1 MDWSAEKPVTA
12 WLHACREMIALEAT
26 SLMHAAGAAEGR
38 PVTPAG
44 GQWLWRLRRGLRL
57 STVDGGAATDSP
69 TTWVAAP
76 SGSASA
82 SVRECRSLG
91 TACWWW
97 CAPGGDDPSPRRR
110 GINKVPRLTRRSSPP
125 APFPATLLS
134 CNGFDRCVARTSATW
149 TCSAVLDLARLLE
162 RALRDS
168 AYLADRLRSRR
179 ALDRLLCALLR
190 RAHAFRRLDHHDGS
204 HARLVLMM
212 SVTPM
217 Y

>member
-1 MDWSAEKPVTA
+1 
-12 WLHACREMIALEAT
+12 
-26 SLMHAAGAAEGR
+26 MHSKQPRAHYPQGAAEGR

-110 GINKVPRLTRRSSPP
+110 GISKVSRLTRRSSPP
-125 APFPATLLS
+125 APFPAARLRS
-134 CNGFDRCVARTSATW
+134 YACYRCVARSSATW
-149 TCSAVLDLARLLE
+149 TCSAVLDPARLLE
-162 RALRDS
+162 RALRGS
-168 AYLADRLRSRR
+168 AYLPDRARSLRAMDRLPRVDYLNARSCVG
-179 ALDRLLCALLR
+179 AVTIVAGTTVCACDL
-190 RAHAFRRLDHHDGS
+190 
-204 HARLVLMM
+204 AR
-212 SVTPM
+212 
-217 Y
+217 